1 MRQHGCGLRF
11 GVVQQDNSLS
21 GPVEPIDQHL
31 QFLLRRHGFPI
42 TRPQIGTEHGDAARL
57 QQLKRGRCGFE
68 TGKPE
73 EWRGRCAARDTV
85 ERHLNRGNTVVDFLC
100 CLVWR
105 DPHQAAVQ
113 PGMMPDG
120 VALGRDP
127 SHQAWMLGSRL
138 ADQEERRAHAFMGQ
152 RRQHPLRGRR
162 PRAVIECQYH
172 LVIPERQRLR
182 KALKPNPRGGG
193 GIDAKNPRGTER
205 SLAWTVRRLRRHR
218 PCDQGNKG
226 SSRPLHELPGA
237 DFDFSALNEV
247 DDSVRDEILEELEPE
262 TVAEGVR
269 ELESDDAVK
278 LLAGLDE
285 EDQEEILE
293 KLPPLERDALE
304 RSLLYPENSA
314 GRRMQ
319 TEFIAVPPDW
329 TVGQAIDYMRDTP
342 ELPDR
347 FYEIYAVDS
356 AQHWQG
362 AISLDALL
370 RAHRPVPL
378 ADLIDEDRRRVSVM
392 DDQGEVARLFGK
404 YNLVAA
410 PVVDTTNRLVG
421 VITIDDVVDVI
432 EEEADEDL
440 KALGGVTSDEELSDN
455 VWTIAKGRFNWLLVN
470 LATAF
475 LASSVLGLF
484 EGQLE
489 KMVALAVLAPIVAS
503 QGGNAATQTM
513 TVAVR
518 ALATRELGSNNA
530 FRVVMREGLVG
541 LVNGLAFAVITG
553 IAAVAWFKIP
563 ALGVVIGL
571 VMVCNLVAGALGGI
585 LIPMVLERV
594 RADPAVASGTFVT
607 TITDVVGFFSFLGI
621 ATLWFGL
628 K

>member
-1 MRQHGCGLRF
+1 MAE
-11 GVVQQDNSLS
+11 D
-21 GPVEPIDQHL
+21 I
-31 QFLLRRHGFPI
+31 
-42 TRPQIGTEHGDAARL
+42 DAA
-57 QQLKRGRCGFE
+57 Q
-68 TGKPE
+68 P
-73 EWRGRCAARDTV
+73 
-85 ERHLNRGNTVVDFLC
+85 
-100 CLVWR
+100 
-105 DPHQAAVQ
+105 AVA
-113 PGMMPDG
+113 PVLD
-120 VALGRDP
+120 
-127 SHQAWMLGSRL
+127 RL
-138 ADQEERRAHAFMGQ
+138 AMRHEDGEIRREFVEEIARAIHAAETPF
-152 RRQHPLRGRR
+152 LREVV
-162 PRAVIECQYH
+162 AE
-172 LVIPERQRLR
+172 
-182 KALKPNPRGGG
+182 
-193 GIDAKNPRGTER
+193 
-205 SLAWTVRRLRRHR
+205 
-218 PCDQGNKG
+218 
-226 SSRPLHELPGA
+226 LHEADLGDLIAALEPDDRVSLVELTGT

-247 DDSVRDEILEELEPE
+247 DDSVREEILEELEPE

-269 ELESDDAVK
+269 ELESDDAVE

-285 EDQEEILE
+285 ADQEEILD
-293 KLPPLERDALE
+293 KLPATERVALE
-304 RSLLYPENSA
+304 RSLEYPENSA

-329 TVGQAIDYMRDTP
+329 TVGQAIDHMRDTP
-342 ELPDR
+342 NLPDR
-347 FYEIYAVDS
+347 FYEIYAVDK

-362 AISLDALL
+362 AVSLDALL
-370 RAHRPVPL
+370 RSRRPVPL
-378 ADLIDEDRRRVSVM
+378 ADLIDEDRRRVSVL
-392 DDQGEVARLFGK
+392 DDQEEVARLFGK

-410 PVVDTTNRLVG
+410 PVVDTENRLVG
-421 VITIDDVVDVI
+421 VITVDDVVDVI

-440 KALGGVTSDEELSDN
+440 KALGGVTSDEELSDS

-518 ALATRELGSNNA
+518 ALATRELGANNA
-530 FRVVMREGLVG
+530 VRVVMREGLVG

-553 IAAVAWFKIP
+553 IAAVLWFKIP

-571 VMVCNLVAGALGGI
+571 AIVCNLVAGALGGI

-621 ATLWFGL
+621 ATLWFEL

>member
-1 MRQHGCGLRF
+1 MAE
-11 GVVQQDNSLS
+11 D
-21 GPVEPIDQHL
+21 
-31 QFLLRRHGFPI
+31 
-42 TRPQIGTEHGDAARL
+42 
-57 QQLKRGRCGFE
+57 
-68 TGKPE
+68 
-73 EWRGRCAARDTV
+73 
-85 ERHLNRGNTVVDFLC
+85 VD
-100 CLVWR
+100 V
-105 DPHQAAVQ
+105 AQ
-113 PGMMPDG
+113 P
-120 VALGRDP
+120 
-127 SHQAWMLGSRL
+127 
-138 ADQEERRAHAFMGQ
+138 AHAPAPGRLPMRDKDGEIRHEFVEEIA
-152 RRQHPLRGRR
+152 RAIHAANAPFLR
-162 PRAVIECQYH
+162 AIVAE
-172 LVIPERQRLR
+172 
-182 KALKPNPRGGG
+182 
-193 GIDAKNPRGTER
+193 
-205 SLAWTVRRLRRHR
+205 
-218 PCDQGNKG
+218 
-226 SSRPLHELPGA
+226 LHEADLGDLIAALEPDDRVELVELTGA
-237 DFDFSALNEV
+237 DFHFSALNEV
-247 DDSVRDEILEELEPE
+247 DDSVREEILEELEPE

-269 ELESDDAVK
+269 ELESDDAVE
-278 LLAGLDE
+278 LLEGLDE
-285 EDQEEILE
+285 ADQDEILE
-293 KLPPLERDALE
+293 KLPPEERDALE

-319 TEFIAVPPDW
+319 TEFIALPPDW
-329 TVGQAIDYMRDTP
+329 TAGQAIDYMRDTP
-342 ELPDR
+342 DLPGR
-347 FYEIYAVDS
+347 FYEIYAVDHD
-356 AQHWQG
+356 QHLQG
-362 AISLDALL
+362 AVPLDALL
-370 RAHRPVPL
+370 RARRPVPL
-378 ADLIDEDRRRVSVM
+378 AELMDEDRRRVSVM
-392 DDQGEVARLFGK
+392 DDQEEVARLFGK

-410 PVVDTTNRLVG
+410 PVVDTANRLVG

-440 KALGGVTSDEELSDN
+440 KALGGVTSDEQLSDN
-455 VWTIAKGRFNWLLVN
+455 VWTIARGRFNWLLVN

-518 ALATRELGSNNA
+518 ALATRELGANNA

-571 VMVCNLVAGALGGI
+571 AMLCNLVAGGLGGI